1 MGQKKTAIRQNVLDG
16 DNLPNAILNAVI
28 AGYDVETIVGDTVE
42 TLQKGETTTFMF
54 EATPDAIEQFA
65 ESFVAKVKAVA
76 AELREFEYIDKPVI
90 RRRDTQTP
98 AAKPDARVG
107 GESGAKGG
115 SEAEGESKG
124 SPAGAGAGAG
134 DEGIEVESAEEARP
148 AEEAPPPVAEETTTR
163 MVPVSELE
171 IAGILA
177 TIERVGGKRY
187 RGKVAIKLPNSL
199 VGLGAS
205 VSAALT
211 KQGVDMDE
219 LADAVA
225 DYVIDFIARNPD
237 RFGRMDAGTAA
248 DTLEFTEM
256 AFSSSNDKAIV
267 STFEVGGEA

>member
-65 ESFVAKVKAVA
+65 ESFVAKVRAVA

-90 RRRDTQTP
+90 RRRDAQTP

-107 GESGAKGG
+107 GESGAKSGP
-115 SEAEGESKG
+115 EAEGEDEG
-124 SPAGAGAGAG
+124 APAPAA
-134 DEGIEVESAEEARP
+134 DEEGIEVESAEEARP
-148 AEEAPPPVAEETTTR
+148 AEEVQPPAAAETTETTVR
-163 MVPVSELE
+163 MVPVSELK
-171 IAGILA
+171 IVGILA

-187 RGKVAIKLPNSL
+187 RGKVAIKFPNSL
-199 VGLGAS
+199 VGLSAS
-205 VSAALT
+205 VPAALA
-211 KQGVDMDE
+211 KQGVDTDE
-219 LADAVA
+219 LAEAVA

-256 AFSSSNDKAIV
+256 AFSESNDRAIV